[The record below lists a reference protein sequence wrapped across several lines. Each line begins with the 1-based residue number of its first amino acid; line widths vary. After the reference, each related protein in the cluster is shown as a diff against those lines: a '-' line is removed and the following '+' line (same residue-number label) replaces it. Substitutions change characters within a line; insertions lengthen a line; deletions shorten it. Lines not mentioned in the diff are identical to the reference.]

1 MFYLQCIV
9 INSNSFFIHLDFEIK
24 KYSSLNCKT
33 AHSFELYTLN
43 KRKKFIYAMSEL
55 ESELEQKTI
64 LSSNDFKIPTKCVKA
79 AQDILVWEKSDAY
92 QVIEATLIV
101 GIRPI
106 CSFLALFIKYKQP
119 FSSMI
124 CFVGIYWIHFCGWRL
139 HQRKKD

>member
-1 MFYLQCIV
+1 
-9 INSNSFFIHLDFEIK
+9 
-24 KYSSLNCKT
+24 
-33 AHSFELYTLN
+33 
-43 KRKKFIYAMSEL
+43 MSEL

-92 QVIEATLIV
+92 QVIEATLII
-101 GIRPI
+101 GIPPKAYT
-106 CSFLALFIKYKQP
+106 FYKYKQP

-124 CFVGIYWIHFCGWRL
+124 CFIGIYWIYFCGWRL

>member
-1 MFYLQCIV
+1 
-9 INSNSFFIHLDFEIK
+9 
-24 KYSSLNCKT
+24 
-33 AHSFELYTLN
+33 
-43 KRKKFIYAMSEL
+43 MSEL

-64 LSSNDFKIPTKCVKA
+64 LSSNDFKLPTKCVKA

-101 GIRPI
+101 GILP
-106 CSFLALFIKYKQP
+106 SVFVQKPTLFIKYKQP

-124 CFVGIYWIHFCGWRL
+124 CFVGIYWIYFCGWRL

>member
-33 AHSFELYTLN
+33 AHSFQIYTLN
-43 KRKKFIYAMSEL
+43 KRKKFIYTMSEL

-92 QVIEATLIV
+92 QVIEATLIIS
-101 GIRPI
+101 IRTSG
-106 CSFLALFIKYKQP
+106 CNL
-119 FSSMI
+119 
-124 CFVGIYWIHFCGWRL
+124 C
-139 HQRKKD
+139 

>member
-1 MFYLQCIV
+1 
-9 INSNSFFIHLDFEIK
+9 
-24 KYSSLNCKT
+24 
-33 AHSFELYTLN
+33 
-43 KRKKFIYAMSEL
+43 MSEI
-55 ESELEQKTI
+55 ESELEQKTV
-64 LSSNDFKIPTKCVKA
+64 LSSNDFKIPTKCVKV

-101 GIRPI
+101 GILP
-106 CSFLALFIKYKQP
+106 SVFIKYKQP